1 MELERRD
8 IVEAVASTFAVAV
21 FIAAIV
27 VVSQAYNGASS
38 LDETG
43 GLVIVAAMAGFIL
56 LMTGI
61 GIWLSR
67 KD

>member
-8 IVEAVASTFAVAV
+8 IVEAVASTFAVAA

-27 VVSQAYNGASS
+27 VISQAYNGGTA
-38 LDETG
+38 LNETG
-43 GLVIVAAMAGFIL
+43 GLIIVAAMAGFIF